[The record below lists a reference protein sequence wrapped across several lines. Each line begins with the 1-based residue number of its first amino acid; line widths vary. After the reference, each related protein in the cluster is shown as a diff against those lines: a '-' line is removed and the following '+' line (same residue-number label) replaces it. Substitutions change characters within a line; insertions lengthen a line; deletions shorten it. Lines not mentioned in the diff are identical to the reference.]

1 MPLQRNVSASPL
13 PSPFQRAIT
22 KKKTYQRIALRDV
35 TNTNAKIG
43 ASKSTQRKGRDT
55 NEGREIAKK
64 KTRIGQ
70 IKTAQTTKTARTS
83 SENGKLIDNQS
94 PYYNQVTDQVPTA
107 FTQPN
112 KQPQSIPSIPKSALS
127 ESLPDLVS
135 KLQPYK
141 ANAQLAIPPDTIQSS
156 IADVDAEQSPCKARK
171 STESLYILTI

>member
-1 MPLQRNVSASPL
+1 M
-13 PSPFQRAIT
+13 
-22 KKKTYQRIALRDV
+22 
-35 TNTNAKIG
+35 G
-43 ASKSTQRKGRDT
+43 ASKNTQIQRKGRDT
-55 NEGREIAKK
+55 DEVREIAKK

-94 PYYNQVTDQVPTA
+94 PFYNQVTDQAPTA
-107 FTQPN
+107 LTQTS
-112 KQPQSIPSIPKSALS
+112 KEAESIPSIPKSALS